1 MPAISIIM
9 AVYNGADFIKES
21 IDSILDQSF
30 TDFEFIIINDGSTD
44 DSLNIIEKYSDTRIE
59 VINNENNIGLPKSL
73 NKAIRLSKGKFI
85 ARQDADDISHKLR
98 LEKQYNKIVSSQYDL
113 ISSDCHCIDVD
124 SNIMGLAKLRFKNKN
139 KIQHLLTGKMIFP
152 HGSVLFKKNIVDIQK
167 CYNENFYYAQD
178 AELWLRLLKLNY
190 NFFHFEEPLYTLRRT
205 PLFHDKKMVGQ
216 SNYIQLL
223 KENIDMDSRGI
234 VLEKK
239 VRKLNSILSKRNPI
253 LLKNSWSDYYKNCAV
268 SSLLELNDTEKFN
281 YYFKKAMLANQ
292 SLFFGMRLFFTKYY
306 YRIKSN

>member
-1 MPAISIIM
+1 MPAISVIM
-9 AVYNGADFIKES
+9 AVYNGTDFIKES

-30 TDFEFIIINDGSTD
+30 TDFEFIIVNDGSTD
-44 DSLNIIEKYSDTRIE
+44 DSLNIIEKYSDKRIK
-59 VINNENNIGLPKSL
+59 VINNETNIGLPKSL

-85 ARQDADDISHKLR
+85 ARQDADDISNKFR

-124 SNIMGLAKLRFKNKN
+124 SNITGLAKPRFKNKN

-190 NFFHFEEPLYTLRRT
+190 NFFHFEEPLYMLRRT
-205 PLFHDKKMVGQ
+205 PLFHDKKIVGQ
-216 SNYIQLL
+216 SSYIQLL

-234 VLEKK
+234 IFEKK
-239 VRKLNSILSKRNPI
+239 VSKLNSILLNRDSI
-253 LLKNSWSDYYKNCAV
+253 LLKNNWSEYYKNCAV
-268 SSLLELNDTEKFN
+268 SSLLELNDKEKFN
-281 YYFKKAMLANQ
+281 YYLKKAMLVNQ
-292 SLFFGMRLFFTKYY
+292 SFLFGIRLFLTKYY
-306 YRIKSN
+306 YKIRN